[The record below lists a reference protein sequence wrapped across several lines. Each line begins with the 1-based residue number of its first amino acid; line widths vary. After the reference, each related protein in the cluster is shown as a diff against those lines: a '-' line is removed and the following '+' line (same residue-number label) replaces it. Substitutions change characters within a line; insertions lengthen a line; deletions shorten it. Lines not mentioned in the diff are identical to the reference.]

1 MAAAG
6 LVKKGPNND
15 RAATC
20 RMGKVRFCTD
30 TCFRTGPH
38 AQCTCRQSVRALTS
52 AMPHNSPTS
61 SFDGRLI
68 LFVQR
73 SWVVAHGLAK
83 SFEAK
88 GASVLIARDA
98 QCLCL
103 ANDPRLSVAVLD
115 SASHDLGRQLKAK
128 DIPFVLYTGH
138 RQTDDAPIIH
148 KPALTAA
155 LLARVQELLS
165 DATGQAP

>member
-1 MAAAG
+1 MS
-6 LVKKGPNND
+6 
-15 RAATC
+15 R
-20 RMGKVRFCTD
+20 R
-30 TCFRTGPH
+30 
-38 AQCTCRQSVRALTS
+38 
-52 AMPHNSPTS
+52 SPSS

-68 LFVQR
+68 LIVQR
-73 SWVVAHGLAK
+73 SWVIARGLANA
-83 SFEAK
+83 FEAK

-98 QCLCL
+98 QSGLCL

-115 SASHDLGRQLKAK
+115 NASHDLGRQLKAK
-128 DIPFVLYTGH
+128 GIPFVLYTGH